1 MWISTTLM
9 SPYSSSYLPY
19 LSGAVVEVVEVVEVA
34 FCVILGSENVYLDNN
49 FFFLNQLETEIIKHV
64 YSGGHFEKK

>member
-1 MWISTTLM
+1 M

-34 FCVILGSENVYLDNN
+34 FCVILGPENVYLDNKI
-49 FFFLNQLETEIIKHV
+49 FFF
-64 YSGGHFEKK
+64 